1 MEIKP
6 SHYQPEIDRYL
17 LLNDG
22 TWYQLLNGHWFAP
35 AGIPNGLVTGASR
48 IGYLR
53 GELGTATEFV
63 DAPLTD
69 GDRIQFALSKINAI
83 PFIDGSGYVIFS

>member
-22 TWYQLLNGHWFAP
+22 TWYQLLNGHWFVIKHL
-35 AGIPNGLVTGASR
+35 GKYEVI
-48 IGYLR
+48 
-53 GELGTATEFV
+53 EL
-63 DAPLTD
+63 
-69 GDRIQFALSKINAI
+69 
-83 PFIDGSGYVIFS
+83 